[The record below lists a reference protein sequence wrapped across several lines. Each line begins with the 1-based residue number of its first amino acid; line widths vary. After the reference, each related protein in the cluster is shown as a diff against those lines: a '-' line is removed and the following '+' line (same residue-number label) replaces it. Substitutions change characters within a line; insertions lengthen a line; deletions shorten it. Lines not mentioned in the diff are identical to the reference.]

1 MPADEDLSVTSKAG
15 FRVSICVCVHVHGD
29 EIALC
34 TRQRCSS
41 HISSNCVLGFHG
53 VYFVSVEA
61 YDWCSKG
68 CIGTVTAFCI
78 LVISIGCPVGDITP
92 RGGSVH

>member
-1 MPADEDLSVTSKAG
+1 MPADEDLSVNSQAG
-15 FRVSICVCVHVHGD
+15 FRVSSVHVYGD

-41 HISSNCVLGFHG
+41 HISSNCVLGFYG
-53 VYFVSVEA
+53 VYSVSVEA

-68 CIGTVTAFCI
+68 CIESVAALCI
-78 LVISIGCPVGDITP
+78 LVILIGCNCPVGDITP
-92 RGGSVH
+92 KGGSVH